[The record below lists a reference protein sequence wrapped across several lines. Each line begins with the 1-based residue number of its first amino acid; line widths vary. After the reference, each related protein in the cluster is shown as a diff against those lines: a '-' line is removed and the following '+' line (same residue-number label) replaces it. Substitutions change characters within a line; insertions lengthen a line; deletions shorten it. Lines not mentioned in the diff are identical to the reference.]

1 MASSPQSSKFFPS
14 QESSEDCK
22 ERQLYPR
29 TYKIHDSQQMVWVLT
44 GNSLTA
50 VPARNNVKPVSLS
63 LIACRD
69 TEFQDTEKGNL
80 VILGIESQSLCLFCA
95 ENGGT
100 PTLQLK
106 NVDIMEMYSDNK
118 VQKAFL
124 FYHSKEGSTSAFQ
137 SVSYPGWFI
146 ATSSTARQAII
157 LTQQRG
163 EAHNTNFY
171 LEPED

>member
-1 MASSPQSSKFFPS
+1 MPPQVMVHAIGANSPLSIYPS
-14 QESSEDCK
+14 
-22 ERQLYPR
+22 
-29 TYKIHDSQQMVWVLT
+29 TYRIYDSQQMVWVLT

-50 VPARNNVKPVSLS
+50 VPASNNVKPVILS

-69 TEFQDTEKGNL
+69 TEFQDPAKGNL
-80 VILGIESQSLCLFCA
+80 VLLGIESKSLCLFCA
-95 ENGGT
+95 EIQGT

-106 NVDIMEMYSDNK
+106 NVDIMNMYNENK

-146 ATSSTARQAII
+146 ATSSIARQTII

-163 EAHNTNFY
+163 EANNTNFY
-171 LEPED
+171 LEPEN

>member
-1 MASSPQSSKFFPS
+1 MKVLGKRQS
-14 QESSEDCK
+14 EI
-22 ERQLYPR
+22 YPR

-44 GNSLTA
+44 GNSLMA
-50 VPARNNVKPVSLS
+50 VPASNNVKPVVLS

-69 TEFQDTEKGNL
+69 SEFQDAAKGNL
-80 VILGIESQSLCLFCA
+80 VLLGIESKSLCLFCA
-95 ENGGT
+95 EISGT

-106 NVDIMEMYSDNK
+106 NVDIMEMYNVDK
-118 VQKAFL
+118 VQKAYL
-124 FYHSKEGSTSAFQ
+124 FYHSKEGSTSTFQ

-146 ATSSTARQAII
+146 ASSSTARQAII

-163 EAHNTNFY
+163 EANNTNFY